1 MRKIMCVV
9 LAAAAAMPFASFAQ
23 STAGHVSRTQV
34 CAELAQLEAV
44 GYRPS
49 THDAD
54 YPQALQSA
62 EAKVAA
68 LDAYGGAQ
76 PNTQTSG
83 DAAHRADRAQ

>member
-1 MRKIMCVV
+1 MKKLMCVV
-9 LAAAAAMPFASFAQ
+9 LATATLMPFAAFAQ
-23 STAGHVSRTQV
+23 SALAHVTRAQV
-34 CAELAQLEAV
+34 RAELSQLEAV

-68 LDAYGGAQ
+68 MNAYGGA
-76 PNTQTSG
+76 NNSTQASG
-83 DAAHRADRAQ
+83 ASSQ